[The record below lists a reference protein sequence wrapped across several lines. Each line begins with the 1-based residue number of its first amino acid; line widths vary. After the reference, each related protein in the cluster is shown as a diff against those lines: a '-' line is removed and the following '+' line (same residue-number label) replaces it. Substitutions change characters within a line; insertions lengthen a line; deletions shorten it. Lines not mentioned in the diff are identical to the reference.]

1 MNTNLS
7 LDRDQRYTAAKQKL
21 TELQHQLTGLEL
33 ERSQSLDL
41 MNQKSIDNKPQ
52 KSRLDLQAESLLD
65 NGSDS
70 DIPISANA
78 ARKTYAE
85 LTEKIMVVM
94 RAITIQR
101 SRLTELT
108 DEISKEIALE
118 CLPQHQ
124 SNVAAIVGALIKLES
139 ALAAESGLR
148 DELYHN
154 GVEYQAHI
162 RPMPFRSV
170 GLLADQNSA
179 VSRYLLE
186 SLDHGFITKLD
197 LPSCLHKHIPSRA
210 ETTQPTAKTLKSDW
224 VNA

>member
-1 MNTNLS
+1 MDTNIS
-7 LDRDQRYTAAKQKL
+7 LERDPRYTSAKQKL
-21 TELQHQLTGLEL
+21 TDLQHQLTGLEL
-33 ERSQSLDL
+33 ERSHSLDL
-41 MNQKSIDNKPQ
+41 MNQKSIDSKPQ

-85 LTEKIMVVM
+85 LTEKIVVVM

-101 SRLTELT
+101 SRLADLT
-108 DEISKEIALE
+108 DEISKEIAAE

-124 SNVAAIVGALIKLES
+124 SNVAAIVGALLKLEA

-148 DELYHN
+148 DDLFHN
-154 GVEYQAHI
+154 GIAYQSHI
-162 RPMPFRSV
+162 RPMPLRGI
-170 GLLADQNSA
+170 GLLSDHQSA

-186 SLDHGFITKLD
+186 CLDHKFITIKD
-197 LPSCLHKHIPSRA
+197 LPESLHKHIPSRA
-210 ETTQPTAKTLKSDW
+210 ETTQPEGKSRKSDW